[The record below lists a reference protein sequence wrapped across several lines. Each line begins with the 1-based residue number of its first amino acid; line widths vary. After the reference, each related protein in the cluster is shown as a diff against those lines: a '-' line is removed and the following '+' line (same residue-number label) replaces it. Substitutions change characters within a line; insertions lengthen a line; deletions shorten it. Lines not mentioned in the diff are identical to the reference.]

1 MRRPAVLAVFAH
13 PDDETLAAG
22 ALLAKLA
29 AAGVDTHL
37 VTATAGEGGWK
48 GSPRPAPAE
57 IARRREEELRAAA
70 QVLGVRTVRVLGF
83 PDGKVEQAPE
93 ETAVAMI
100 AARIREVRPAAVLT
114 FGPDG
119 ITGHP
124 DHAAVSRFTANAV
137 TVAAVTPATTMPEAM
152 FPPPPVEALWYV
164 GMAAAQHRAY
174 EALIGPLEWRRVE
187 PPLRP
192 GPWEEGTVTG
202 VVDTRA
208 HVGAVRNAVMCHT
221 SQLRDAEALRAAPT
235 SAWRAAFGRIALRRA
250 LTLGDGSDPIARQ
263 VEAPVPFLEFDPPA
277 VGVLTALGAA

>member
-22 ALLAKLA
+22 AILAKLA
-29 AAGVDTHL
+29 AGGVDTHL
-37 VTATAGEGGWK
+37 VIATAGEGGWK

-57 IARRREEELRAAA
+57 IARRRGMELRAAA
-70 QVLGVRTVRVLGF
+70 QVLGVRTVRVLWF
-83 PDGKVEQAPE
+83 PDGKVEQVPE
-93 ETAVAMI
+93 EAAVATI
-100 AARIREVRPAAVLT
+100 AASIREVRPSAVLT

-124 DHAAVSRFTANAV
+124 DHVAVSRFTTSAV
-137 TVAAVTPATTMPEAM
+137 TIAAATPATTMPEAM
-152 FPPPPVEALWYV
+152 YPPPPIEAVWHV

-192 GPWEEGTVTG
+192 GPWEDWTITG
-202 VVDTRA
+202 AVDTRA
-208 HVGAVRNAVMCHT
+208 HVGTVRNAVLCHA
-221 SQLRDAEALRAAPT
+221 SQLRDADALRSAPV
-235 SAWRAAFGRIALRRA
+235 SAWQAAFGRIALRRA

-263 VEAPVPFLEFDPPA
+263 LELPVPFLEFDPPA
-277 VGVLTALGAA
+277 GGVLTAMGAA

>member
-1 MRRPAVLAVFAH
+1 MRRPVVLGVFAH
-13 PDDETLAAG
+13 PDDETMAAG

-29 AAGVDTHL
+29 AVGVETHL
-37 VTATAGEGGWK
+37 VIATAGEGGWK

-57 IARRREEELRAAA
+57 IARRRETELRAAA

-83 PDGKVEQAPE
+83 PDGKLEQVPE
-93 ETAVAMI
+93 EAAVARI

-124 DHAAVSRFTANAV
+124 DHAAVSRFTTNAV
-137 TVAAVTPATTMPEAM
+137 TAAAVTPATTMPEAM
-152 FPPPPVEALWYV
+152 FPPPSVEALWYV

-192 GPWEEGTVTG
+192 GPWEAWSITG
-202 VVDTRA
+202 SVDTRS
-208 HVGAVRNAVMCHT
+208 HVGAVRDAVLCHA
-221 SQLRDAEALRAAPT
+221 SQLRDAEALRAAPA
-235 SAWRAAFGRIALRRA
+235 SAWRAVFGRTTLRRA
-250 LTLGDGSDPIARQ
+250 LTLGDGSDPMARQ
-263 VEAPVPFLEFDPPA
+263 LEVPLPFFEFDPPA
-277 VGVLTALGAA
+277 AGVLVTGGAA